1 MKVLHL
7 PYNPAGQMSSQAMAL
22 RKAGIKASFCSYAS
36 NVFKYPT
43 DIKSPIANKPTATEQ
58 KNAVKAFMTDAL
70 ERYDLFHFHGALTF
84 SNSYQY
90 TDLPLPVD
98 KKKIMNF
105 WGSEVRRLSIA
116 KINNPYNRVKHTNET
131 AIVNRLKQLSKHFSD
146 VIVPDY
152 EIYEYVKDFFP
163 NIHTVRY
170 VVEHESIE
178 PAYPDPFKRRP
189 LVIHAPSEP
198 YLKGTEFVLKAV
210 ESLKSKIDFD
220 FMLIQKMPHKKAL
233 KMYAQADI
241 IVDQLCIGVYS
252 IFSIESMLLGKPVIT
267 YIRPDLQ
274 KHYPP
279 DLPIV
284 SANPDTI
291 EQTLQDLLLDPAKRK
306 ELGVQGR
313 KYAMKY
319 HAPEVIAKQ
328 LIEIYG
334 QL

>member
-7 PYNPAGQMSSQAMAL
+7 PYNPAGQMSSQALAL
-22 RKAGIKASFCSYAS
+22 RKAGIEASFCSYS
-36 NVFKYPT
+36 TNVFQYPK
-43 DIKSPIANKPTATEQ
+43 DIKSPIAKG
-58 KNAVKAFMTDAL
+58 NASAQRAAIKAFMESSL
-70 ERYDLFHFHGALTF
+70 QRYDIFHFHGALTF

-90 TDLPLPVD
+90 SELPQLAD
-98 KKKIMNF
+98 RKKVMNF

-116 KINNPYNRVKHTNET
+116 KLNNPYNRVKFTNEA
-131 AIVNRLKQLSKHFSD
+131 AIVSRLKQLSKHFKH
-146 VIVPDY
+146 VIVPEY

-170 VVEHESIE
+170 VVDHNSIK
-178 PAYPDPFKRRP
+178 PVYPDPSNRRP
-189 LVIHAPSEP
+189 LVIHAPSDP

-210 ESLKSKIDFD
+210 ESLKPKIDFD
-220 FMLIQKMPHKKAL
+220 FMLIQKMPHNKAM
-233 KMYAQADI
+233 KVYGQADI

-252 IFSIESMLLGKPVIT
+252 ILSIESMLMGKPVIT

-274 KHYPP
+274 QHYPP

-291 EQTLQDLLLDPAKRK
+291 EQTLYELLSNPEKRK
-306 ELGVQGR
+306 ELGRSGR
-313 KYAMKY
+313 EYAVKY

-328 LIEIYG
+328 LIDIYG